1 MFEILA
7 RTEPSSKV
15 PNQKSLNSL
24 INDAW
29 RNCKKR
35 FQSSGQV
42 INVGDFVLAKMK
54 SYSPWSAQVK
64 GYSKNMKRVQVH
76 FYGTNNEGTVDASE
90 IVPFD
95 ICEKVVR
102 LLLLRR
108 ISMFH
113 KSIFEIE
120 RILAVPSEL
129 SLLKECESL
138 Q

>member
-1 MFEILA
+1 M
-7 RTEPSSKV
+7 
-15 PNQKSLNSL
+15 
-24 INDAW
+24 INEAW

-35 FQSSGQV
+35 FQSSGRS
-42 INVGDFVLAKMK
+42 INVGDLVLAKMR

-64 GYSKNMKRVQVH
+64 GHSKNKKRIQVH
-76 FYGTNNEGTVDASE
+76 FFGTDNQGTVDASE

-95 ICEKVVR
+95 ICEEVVR
-102 LLLLRR
+102 LLLLRKLG
-108 ISMFH
+108 IFH

-129 SLLKECESL
+129 SLLKERERL